1 MGQQHSNKVNEP
13 FIFGYYA
20 SQAPTEQFSN
30 FMLDELY
37 QIETS
42 SFLKP
47 DYISL
52 YEQVHD
58 DETDTLRD
66 EEGWSRLTAPGYKR
80 MNTLLDLS
88 NQSLIKLSSSVS
100 CLNNLTK
107 LDLSNNLMIS
117 LPRAI
122 GQLFNL
128 CILNA
133 AHNQLEFIP
142 DTISQL
148 KKLQVLNLNENKL
161 THLPKGFHL
170 PQLQSLHLRHNQLL
184 QLPQELAQFSEL
196 STLDISYN
204 PLQSIP
210 AELASLKTLHRL
222 LADQCP
228 FESNLTYS
236 LLHNP
241 PSLFEICARQICNL
255 KIPAPDILTDY
266 FKQKKTC
273 SFCSGPFFEAS
284 VCRKRQ
290 RLHGDHTMTLDYE
303 LCSAHWTDEED
314 RLLVLFSTGNLEEGL
329 KLNEQDLAL
338 GEEEEEEDEV
348 SGLSND
354 KHLTNAFFINNS
366 TMQSFAQLGSRLRS
380 GTL

>member
-1 MGQQHSNKVNEP
+1 
-13 FIFGYYA
+13 
-20 SQAPTEQFSN
+20 
-30 FMLDELY
+30 
-37 QIETS
+37 
-42 SFLKP
+42 
-47 DYISL
+47 
-52 YEQVHD
+52 
-58 DETDTLRD
+58 
-66 EEGWSRLTAPGYKR
+66 
-80 MNTLLDLS
+80 
-88 NQSLIKLSSSVS
+88 
-100 CLNNLTK
+100 
-107 LDLSNNLMIS
+107 MIS

-170 PQLQSLHLRHNQLL
+170 PQLQSLLLRHNQLL
-184 QLPQELAQFSEL
+184 QLPQELAQLSEL
-196 STLDISYN
+196 STLDVSYN

-210 AELASLKTLHRL
+210 AELASLKTLHRF

-241 PSLFEICARQICNL
+241 PSLFETCARQICAL
-255 KIPAPDILTDY
+255 KIPAPDIFTDY
-266 FKQKKTC
+266 LKQKKTC

-290 RLHGDHTMTLDYE
+290 RLHGDHAMTLDYE

-354 KHLTNAFFINNS
+354 KHLINAFFMNNS